1 MEIIYLSLHC
11 HHQNDSCI
19 KMGSNESHFNVS
31 LIVRDKSDQ
40 MPRTR
45 FYRPFHTTLDHALGL
60 AVNANVS
67 CTRVFSTVAESA
79 ECPGGWT
86 RYGSSCFVILKDF
99 VNWYEGKVACDTIDG
114 KLVKIEDADQ
124 NNFIHNLLQSNQGN
138 YK

>member
-1 MEIIYLSLHC
+1 
-11 HHQNDSCI
+11 
-19 KMGSNESHFNVS
+19 MGSNESHFNVS